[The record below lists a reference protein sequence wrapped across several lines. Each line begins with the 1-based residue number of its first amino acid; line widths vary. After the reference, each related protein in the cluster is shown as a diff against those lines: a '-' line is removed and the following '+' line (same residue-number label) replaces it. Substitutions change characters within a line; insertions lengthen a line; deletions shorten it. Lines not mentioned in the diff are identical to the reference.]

1 VNGDGR
7 DLASWRDPWGFVYR
21 RHGVLLRQVNERAAD
36 EWYAFSE
43 SALATQLVSCGWL
56 LPWEP
61 APIEQAADPDRA
73 VAVLR
78 PEPLGFISWPYEWTF
93 GELKAAALLTLDVQL
108 AALEA
113 GFSLRDASAYN
124 VQFRG
129 VTPVLIDHLSFERL
143 PAGKPWVAYR
153 QFCEHFLAPL
163 ALTARV
169 DPRLGRMLRDHLEGV
184 PLDLAARLLP
194 TSTRFRLG
202 LGAHIHLHARS
213 MRQNADAGSTAREAS
228 LSSTRLRQLVV
239 SLRQTVEGL
248 HWEPSGTEW
257 AEYADVSHESYA
269 SGDGKSSAKA
279 ALVRGLLGVGDGRV
293 CWDLGA
299 NTGVFSAV
307 AAEAGYRVYAF
318 DADLAAAERHF
329 QALSKAGRKETTPL
343 VMDLADPSPSQ
354 GWHERERRGL
364 VERGNADVLL
374 GLALIHHLAIG
385 RNVPLPM
392 VLDLFADLASD
403 AIVEWVP
410 REDPMVKRM
419 LASREDV
426 FDDYTE
432 EGFRKAA
439 EARFEILSREPIE
452 SSGRVLYALRR
463 RDADVPAPL
472 RSEIVAAAVEG

>member
-1 VNGDGR
+1 VNGEGR

-21 RHGVLLRQVNERAAD
+21 RHGVLLRQVNERAAE

-43 SALATQLVSCGWL
+43 SALATELVSRGWL

-61 APIEQAADPDRA
+61 APIEDAADPNRA
-73 VAVLR
+73 VAVIR
-78 PEPLGFISWPYEWTF
+78 PEPLDFISWPYEWTF
-93 GELKAAALLTLDVQL
+93 GELRAAALLTLEVQL
-108 AALEA
+108 AAIDA

-129 VTPVLIDHLSFERL
+129 VRPVLIDHLSFERL
-143 PAGKPWVAYR
+143 PAEKPWVAYR
-153 QFCEHFLAPL
+153 QFCEHLLAPL
-163 ALTARV
+163 ALMARV
-169 DPRLGRMLRDHLEGV
+169 DPRLARMLRDHLEGV

-213 MRQNADAGSTAREAS
+213 MRKNADAGSSAKEAS
-228 LSSTRLRQLVV
+228 LPLSRLRQLVEN
-239 SLRQTVEGL
+239 LRQTVEGL
-248 HWEPSGTEW
+248 RWDPSGTEW

-269 SGDGKSSAKA
+269 SGDGRSSEKA
-279 ALVRGLLGVGDGRV
+279 TLVRRFLDSGEGRV

-329 QALSKAGRKETTPL
+329 QALTKTGRKDTTPL

-354 GWHERERRGL
+354 GWHERERQGL
-364 VERGNADVLL
+364 VERANADVV
-374 GLALIHHLAIG
+374 LALALVHHLAIG

-392 VLDLFADLASD
+392 VLELFADLAAD

-432 EGFRKAA
+432 EGFRAAA
-439 EARFEILSREPIE
+439 ESRFEVTAREPIE
-452 SSGRVLYALRR
+452 GSGRVLYSLRR
-463 RDADVPAPL
+463 RATGSVSP
-472 RSEIVAAAVEG
+472 EHEHAVTPGVS

>member
-7 DLASWRDPWGFVYR
+7 DVASWRDPWGFVYR
-21 RHGVLLRQVNERAAD
+21 RHGVLLRQVNDRAAE

-43 SALATQLVSCGWL
+43 SPLATQLVSRGWL

-61 APIEQAADPDRA
+61 APIEEAADPDRA
-73 VAVLR
+73 VAVLL
-78 PEPLGFISWPYEWTF
+78 PEPLDFISWPYEWTF
-93 GELKAAALLTLDVQL
+93 GELKAAALLTLEIQL
-108 AALEA
+108 ASIDA

-124 VQFRG
+124 IQFRG

-143 PAGKPWVAYR
+143 PSGKPWVAYR

-163 ALTARV
+163 ALMARV
-169 DPRLGRMLRDHLEGV
+169 DPRLSRMLRDHLEGV
-184 PLDLAARLLP
+184 PLDLAAALLP

-213 MRQNADAGSTAREAS
+213 MRKNADAGSSAREAS
-228 LSSTRLRQLVV
+228 LPLGRLRQLVEN
-239 SLRQTVEGL
+239 LRQTVEGL
-248 HWEPSGTEW
+248 RWEPSGTEW

-269 SGDGKSSAKA
+269 SGDGRSSEKA
-279 ALVRGLLGVGDGRV
+279 SLVRRFLGSGEGKV

-307 AAEAGYRVYAF
+307 AAEAGYRVFAF

-329 QALSKAGRKETTPL
+329 QALTKQQRTDTTPL

-354 GWHERERRGL
+354 GWHQRERKGL
-364 VERGNADVLL
+364 IERANADVVLA
-374 GLALIHHLAIG
+374 LALIHHLAIG

-392 VLDLFADLASD
+392 VLELFAVLAPD
-403 AIVEWVP
+403 VIVEWVP

-426 FDDYTE
+426 FDDYSE
-432 EGFRKAA
+432 DGFRRAA
-439 EARFEILSREPIE
+439 EARFEVVDREPIE
-452 SSGRVLYALRR
+452 GSGRVLYSLRR
-463 RDADVPAPL
+463 RESDPTANAREVV
-472 RSEIVAAAVEG
+472 SAAVTD